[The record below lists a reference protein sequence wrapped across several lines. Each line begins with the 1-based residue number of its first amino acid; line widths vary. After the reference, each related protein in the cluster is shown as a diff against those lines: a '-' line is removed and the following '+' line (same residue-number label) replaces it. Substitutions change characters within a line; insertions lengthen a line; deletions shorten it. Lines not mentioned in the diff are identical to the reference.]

1 MCDSGCW
8 CNREG
13 NRLTKWV
20 ADLPCGP
27 DESVSQPGI
36 DEVSRNNRLSPP
48 CLSALEWSHQEL
60 SVIANRLPASYSWTP
75 HCSICRQLVQSV
87 PDEHPESWCLF
98 WYFAVG
104 GFMDVVMSSVDQ
116 TRFIDLF
123 EHRVVVKSL
132 SFGYLEG
139 CRRRSFRVISILTLS
154 SIHVNAGSL
163 LGISVYKLF

>member
-1 MCDSGCW
+1 
-8 CNREG
+8 
-13 NRLTKWV
+13 
-20 ADLPCGP
+20 
-27 DESVSQPGI
+27 
-36 DEVSRNNRLSPP
+36 
-48 CLSALEWSHQEL
+48 
-60 SVIANRLPASYSWTP
+60 
-75 HCSICRQLVQSV
+75 
-87 PDEHPESWCLF
+87 
-98 WYFAVG
+98 
-104 GFMDVVMSSVDQ
+104 MDVVMSSVDQ